1 MNSKAVAV
9 GTSLVLAV
17 AADDI
22 YRTIYIHHQSQN
34 AIYIGGDNLTTANG
48 LHIEKDQTMTI
59 ELPAKQTIYAISSHA
74 SQELRVLTPDLD

>member
-22 YRTIYIHHQSQN
+22 HRTIYIHHQSQN

-48 LHIEKDQTMTI
+48 LHIEKDQTLTI

-74 SQELRVLTPDLD
+74 SQEIRVLTPDLD